1 MKDSLRKVLV
11 IDDENAIRKLLRVS
25 LEANAYHVDEA
36 SSGQEGLAMAA
47 SLRPE
52 IILLDLGLPDKN
64 GLLVLKEIR
73 EWSQVPVIVLTVQN
87 SDEDKIAALDGGA
100 DDYVTKPFSV
110 PELLVRMRVAL
121 RHSSGV
127 VASKTE
133 LRSGPLVV
141 DIPGHTVL
149 VDGEMIKLTATEFN
163 IVKVLIKYKGKVVTH
178 RMLLNEIWGPNSVEH
193 THYLRVYVG
202 AVRKKLK
209 TREDIPDLIE
219 TEAGVG
225 YRLLDLD

>member
-1 MKDSLRKVLV
+1 MKDLRRALI
-11 IDDENAIRKLLRVS
+11 IDDEAAIRKLLRVT
-25 LEANAYHVDEA
+25 LEGNSYHVIESVDA
-36 SSGQEGLAMAA
+36 RQGMAA
-47 SLRPE
+47 AASERPD

-64 GLLVLKEIR
+64 GLQVLQEIR
-73 EWSQVPVIVLTVQN
+73 EWSKVPIIVLTVQD

-121 RHSSGV
+121 RHVNVNSE
-127 VASKTE
+127 KPQIT
-133 LRSGPLVV
+133 SGPLEV
-141 DIPGHTVL
+141 DLPGHL
-149 VDGEMIKLTATEFN
+149 VKVSGQEIKLTATEFN
-163 IVKVLIKYKGKVVTH
+163 IVRVLIKHKGKVVTH

-209 TREDIPDLIE
+209 VSESTPELIT

>member
-1 MKDSLRKVLV
+1 MKDLRRVLV
-11 IDDENAIRKLLRVS
+11 IDDEAPIRKLLRVT
-25 LEANAYHVDEA
+25 LEGNSYHVIEA
-36 SSGQEGLAMAA
+36 HSAQQGISMAA
-47 SLRPE
+47 SERPE
-52 IILLDLGLPDKN
+52 LILLDLGLPDKN
-64 GLLVLKEIR
+64 GLEVLREVR
-73 EWSQVPVIVLTVQN
+73 EWSQVPIVVLTVQD

-127 VASKTE
+127 TEKTE
-133 LRSGPLVV
+133 FKSGPLVV
-141 DIPGHTVL
+141 DIPGHVVKVL
-149 VDGEMIKLTATEFN
+149 GQEIKLTATEFN
-163 IVKVLIKYKGKVVTH
+163 IVKVLMKHKGKVVTH

-209 TREDIPDLIE
+209 LDEATPELIS